1 MSASSS
7 GSKAKSKNQNSSQFT
22 QDIPA
27 FQSSALSR
35 LYGTSAKLFN
45 DSNSAINKQIPD
57 ATNYMNDVSGA
68 TLPALNDTLKGGVYQ
83 NLNTGTTLMDSL
95 NQSLQ
100 NPSATQ
106 SIYGSIMGGNGNNYA
121 DAMKASVTGDANRAM
136 DNMLRVLDSRATGSG
151 MSGGSRHGLAQAQGM
166 YDINSNLQKNL
177 TDIGYNTFDKDLT
190 NKLNIAQQADSNTL
204 NRQGMLKDMLMG
216 QQDTVNTGIGMAPT
230 VQNVGMGQFA
240 PTMMPWE
247 ALANYAATIGAPTV
261 LSSGSSQ
268 GSGNS
273 KAMGNST
280 SAGLT

>member
-7 GSKAKSKNQNSSQFT
+7 GSKAKSKNQNSYQFN

-27 FQSSALSR
+27 FQASALNK
-35 LYGTSAKLFN
+35 LYGEARNLFGS
-45 DSNSAINKQIPD
+45 SNKAINQQVPG
-57 ATNYMNDVSGA
+57 ATDYMNQVSGA
-68 TLPALNDTLKGGVYQ
+68 TLPALQDTLKGGVYQ
-83 NLNTGTTLMDSL
+83 NLGAGTQLMDSL
-95 NQSLQ
+95 TQSLQ
-100 NPSATQ
+100 SPTNTQ
-106 SIYGSIMGGNGNNYA
+106 NVYSSIMGGEGNNYA
-121 DAMKASVTGDANRAM
+121 DAMKASYTGDANRAM
-136 DNMLRVLDSRATGSG
+136 DNMFKTLDARATGSG
-151 MSGGSRHGLAQAQGM
+151 MSGGSRHGIAQAQGA

-177 TDIGYNTFDKDLT
+177 ADVGYNTFDKDLT

-204 NRQGMLKDMLMG
+204 SRQSMLKDILG
-216 QQDTVNTGIGMAPT
+216 AEQGTVNAGVNMSPT

-261 LSSGSSQ
+261 LSSGQGQ
-268 GSGNS
+268 GSGSS